1 MKTIRVALPILMLA
15 FCSLPS
21 DAQGAYLPVG
31 VNGFGGE
38 LKVALDPDGLL
49 GMEIFSGYSIAGILD
64 VGASVDVGL
73 GRLGGYD
80 ATDLRTAFEMRISL
94 VKQTEGVPLS
104 LQLVGSYGLNNV
116 LSEYLDNDNATKR
129 GTGYAL
135 GLNLSSNIRLLPF
148 WLLRASLFGEYG
160 SITYTTQ
167 GDTLNTVEREG
178 SLYFGG
184 TFGFLFVFPR
194 GATIAILVELRAN
207 PENNI
212 QIGPVLA
219 VAFPQN

>member
-1 MKTIRVALPILMLA
+1 MNIVRAALSILLLVL
-15 FCSLPS
+15 CYWPS
-21 DAQGAYLPVG
+21 GAQGALLEKG
-31 VNGFGGE
+31 VNGFGLESIFRLGS
-38 LKVALDPDGLL
+38 DGLRET
-49 GMEIFSGYSIAGILD
+49 EIASGYTIAGILD
-64 VGASVDVGL
+64 VGAAVDVGF
-73 GRLGGYD
+73 GQLGGYD
-80 ATDLRTAFEMRISL
+80 ATDLRTAFEMRVNL

-167 GDTLNTVEREG
+167 GDTLNAVAREG
-178 SLYFGG
+178 SLFFGG

-194 GATIAILVELRAN
+194 GTTIAILAELRAN
-207 PENNI
+207 SELTF